1 MVTNLKGNKILCY
14 SCPNSIGI
22 CICQNKL
29 QGAIGLLT
37 QLIKKKIEVKG
48 CKEYKNVQE
57 EERGKR

>member
-1 MVTNLKGNKILCY
+1 MKIMY
-14 SCPNSIGI
+14 VSAS
-22 CICQNKL
+22 QNKL

-48 CKEYKNVQE
+48 CKEYKNVQK